1 MNKELAIEAIAALDK
16 LIQRAVAI
24 VCKAPYWTRIYDDRN
39 FAHLRVLGNGTAV
52 LRWPTAE
59 IEWDFPNLESNEV
72 RFPARLL
79 FISDDELATWKAEQM
94 REYER
99 EQAGLRLEKELQK
112 EAKQRAEF
120 ERLKARYG

>member
-16 LIQRAVAI
+16 LIQRALAI
-24 VCKAPYWTRIYDDRN
+24 VCKAPYWAGIYDDKN
-39 FAHLRVLGNGTAV
+39 FSHLRVLGNGTAV
-52 LRWPTAE
+52 LSWPTAE

-79 FISDDELATWKAEQM
+79 FISDDELATWTAEQM

-99 EQAGLRLEKELQK
+99 EQARLRLEKELQK
-112 EAKQRAEF
+112 EAAQRAEF